1 MSKLNGMTNQRFPWL
16 ADLFAGL
23 TVALVAIPQCMAFA
37 SVAGLPV
44 VSGLYAAIVMGFV
57 SAVISGSP
65 RLVVGPVIAASSM
78 TLGVLSV
85 VEPDNPA
92 RWPAIAGMLA
102 IVVGMFTILG
112 AVLNV
117 GRFVRFVSRSVIVGL
132 IAGSAL
138 LTIGSQLSVALL
150 GVEPG
155 RQPMLAGM
163 LWSTISKAGQSHLP
177 AVVMSLGTALLVL
190 AAARIGPRFPAAFLG
205 LAAGVLAML
214 IFERVNVDLRLSNI
228 GDAPWKWPTELT
240 PWFHG
245 PYKTDFLVGGAAI
258 AMVGIIQSLA
268 IAKGLATRG
277 GPRLDSKR
285 ELWAMGVANVASGF
299 LHGFP
304 GSGSF
309 ARSALCDLAGA
320 RTRLSGIIAAA
331 ATALIAALGSG
342 LTKYITHASIAGLL
356 IATAISMVDW
366 RELLHVLKHDRY
378 DRIVLGTTLICVF
391 FMPIHWAVLIG
402 LAVSIA
408 VFLRRVSEVHLVEMV
423 AGESQQQ
430 FTERVIDES
439 TGRSAVTMLQIEGP
453 LFFAHADELSERLS
467 AILDRNPAVLILRM
481 RRTQQVD
488 FSVLAALDRVFRAYL
503 EQGGVVIICGLQ
515 PGMRET
521 LCDSPLGR
529 TIPHEFMLQT
539 TREVFGSAHMAIA
552 LADSIVRLQPPV
564 DRALYRSVSP
574 A

>member
-1 MSKLNGMTNQRFPWL
+1 MSDPTKSTPTRLPWL

-37 SVAGLPV
+37 TVAGLPV
-44 VSGLYAAIVMGFV
+44 ISGLYAAIVMGFV
-57 SAVISGSP
+57 SATISGAP
-65 RLVVGPVIAASSM
+65 RLVVGPVITASSM
-78 TLGVLSV
+78 TLGVLRV
-85 VEPDNPA
+85 VAPDKPEQ
-92 RWPAIAGMLA
+92 WPAIAGMLA
-102 IVVGMFTILG
+102 ILVGMFTILG
-112 AVLNV
+112 AALNV

-138 LTIGSQLSVALL
+138 LTIGSQLSAAL

-155 RQPMLAGM
+155 KQPMLVGM
-163 LWSTISKAGQSHLP
+163 LWSTLSSAAHAHLP
-177 AVVMSLGTALLVL
+177 AVVMSFSTAILVL
-190 AAARIGPRFPAAFLG
+190 VTARIGPRFPAAFLG
-205 LAAGVLAML
+205 LAAGIVAMFL
-214 IFERVNVDLRLSNI
+214 FDQLKVDPRLSDLRNT
-228 GDAPWKWPTELT
+228 PWKWPTEFT
-240 PWFHG
+240 PWFGG
-245 PYKTDFLVGGAAI
+245 PYETDFLVGGAAI

-268 IAKGLATRG
+268 IAKGLATRSEQ
-277 GPRLDSKR
+277 RLDSKR
-285 ELWAMGVANVASGF
+285 ELWALGVSNITSGF

-331 ATALIAALGSG
+331 AIALIVVLGSG

-366 RELLHVLKHDRY
+366 RELSHVLRNDRY

-423 AGESQQQ
+423 AGASQQQ
-430 FTERVIDES
+430 FTERAIDENS
-439 TGRSAVTMLQIEGP
+439 GRSAVTMLQIEGP
-453 LFFAHADELSERLS
+453 LFFAHADELADRLGS
-467 AILDRNPAVLILRM
+467 VLDRNPAVLILRM

-488 FSVLAALDRVFRAYL
+488 FSVLAALDRVFREYL

-521 LCDSPLGR
+521 LCESPLGR

-552 LADSIVRLQPPV
+552 LADSIVRLQPPAG
-564 DRALYRSVSP
+564 RSLYRSVSP